1 MVREIDTSLGN
12 QDVHNEQL
20 QAAWRSGICFNEWL
34 RDRLLS
40 IERRG
45 GRKVSKTL
53 WVDCRVRN
61 NPVYVN
67 ERIDKFLE
75 NKQKKIEEKIELMK
89 SVYGE
94 IIPKNENSQK
104 PIPYV
109 KM

>member
-1 MVREIDTSLGN
+1 M
-12 QDVHNEQL
+12 
-20 QAAWRSGICFNEWL
+20 
-34 RDRLLS
+34 
-40 IERRG
+40 
-45 GRKVSKTL
+45 
-53 WVDCRVRN
+53 
-61 NPVYVN
+61 N